1 VALAIFRRW
10 PRLRLMVESPVLIP
24 PGRDRKYPELA
35 TDLAVIREVL
45 HPAFCDYD
53 IEAQRQQNTYRRQQV
68 IVIGLGALTSGFG
81 AVQAALGHDAWPG
94 IVVGALGAFS
104 AATASLAQERRAQG
118 AYLDSRTKAE
128 RLKATAFAYL
138 AELPPFAGDNRD
150 EALAQA
156 VANVAQGKEPA

>member
-1 VALAIFRRW
+1 
-10 PRLRLMVESPVLIP
+10 M
-24 PGRDRKYPELA
+24 
-35 TDLAVIREVL
+35 
-45 HPAFCDYD
+45 PAFCEYD
-53 IEAQRQQNTYRRQQV
+53 IEAQREQNTYRRQQV
-68 IVIGLGALTSGFG
+68 ILIVVSALTSGFG

-138 AELPPFAGDNRD
+138 AEVPPFVGDSRVA
-150 EALAQA
+150 ALGQA
-156 VANVAQGKEPA
+156 VASVAQGKEPA